1 MAKVEAIHRGWSTDL
16 KFKVTK
22 NQETFLLR
30 IFQQE
35 ELLAKQQEYQFIK
48 KVAAL
53 GFPSSKP
60 FYVHLFLKVNKD
72 TCY

>member
-22 NQETFLLR
+22 NQETFFANFSTRRVISQTTR
-30 IFQQE
+30 ISI
-35 ELLAKQQEYQFIK
+35 YQ

>member
-1 MAKVEAIHRGWSTDL
+1 MEAKVMRAFEKIPAFQQWQKVEAIHRGWSTDL

-35 ELLAKQQEYQFIK
+35 ELSK
-48 KVAAL
+48 K
-53 GFPSSKP
+53 
-60 FYVHLFLKVNKD
+60 
-72 TCY
+72 

>member
-1 MAKVEAIHRGWSTDL
+1 MRAFEKIPAFQQWQKVEAIHRGWSTDL

-35 ELLAKQQEYQFIK
+35 ELLAKQTPHG
-48 KVAAL
+48 L
-53 GFPSSKP
+53 GQTVLDDEK
-60 FYVHLFLKVNKD
+60 
-72 TCY
+72 

>member
-48 KVAAL
+48 K
-53 GFPSSKP
+53 
-60 FYVHLFLKVNKD
+60 
-72 TCY
+72 